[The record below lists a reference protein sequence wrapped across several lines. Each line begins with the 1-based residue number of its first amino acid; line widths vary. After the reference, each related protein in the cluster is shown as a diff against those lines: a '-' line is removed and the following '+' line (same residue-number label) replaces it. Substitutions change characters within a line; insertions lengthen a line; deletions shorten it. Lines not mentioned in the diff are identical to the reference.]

1 MVPANQEQPNQL
13 NQLNQLNQSNQSN
26 ELEAVERAEV
36 VGQLAVREQDGPKV
50 NPQVQKQE
58 LHELRRINCQSVA

>member
-13 NQLNQLNQSNQSN
+13 NQLNQSN

-36 VGQLAVREQDGPKV
+36 VGQLAIREQDGPKV